1 LPPGCL
7 RLSSPV
13 ERIEREGDVWRVHT
27 KSPHPGPLPKGEGGE
42 QGRLPKGEGEEYDA
56 LILATPSPVTAKLLE
71 PIDAHL
77 AAELAAIK
85 HSGTAIVS
93 LGYDDGQIG
102 HPLDGMGAVVPAI
115 EHSPVLA
122 ISFSSRKYA
131 HRAPPGKSLLRVFV
145 GGARRPDLAEMPDS
159 KLLPLVR
166 EHTEKLL
173 RIHGEPAFVD
183 IAHWPGTM
191 PQYHVG
197 HKERVARIRARLAEL
212 PKIELAGN
220 AYSGVGIPDCI
231 HSGELA
237 VERILSA

>member
-1 LPPGCL
+1 M
-7 RLSSPV
+7 RLNSPV
-13 ERIEREGDVWRVHT
+13 ERIEREGDVWKIADERP
-27 KSPHPGPLPKGEGGE
+27 SPRPSPEGR
-42 QGRLPKGEGEEYDA
+42 GRIFDA
-56 LILATPSPVTAKLLE
+56 LVLATPSPVTAKLLE
-71 PIDAHL
+71 PIDAEL

-93 LGYDDGQIG
+93 LGYDDRQIG

-115 EHSPVLA
+115 EHSPILA
-122 ISFSSRKYA
+122 VSFSSRKYA
-131 HRAPPGKSLLRVFV
+131 HRAPEGKTLLRVFV
-145 GGARRPDLAEMPDS
+145 GGARRPDLAEMPDDE
-159 KLLPLVR
+159 LLPLVR

-173 RIHGEPAFVD
+173 RIHGEPVFID

-197 HKERVARIRARLAEL
+197 HKERVARIRALANEL
-212 PKIELAGN
+212 PHLELAGN

-237 VERILSA
+237 VERILRKNIV